1 MALAVGNTPIIA
13 VTDMSKGQTITFICI
28 YFTNMTTENIF
39 RVICCVKKDGG
50 EKHIRLICEQE
61 VVIHVFYMSTIAVS
75 SDA

>member
-13 VTDMSKGQTITFICI
+13 VTDMSKGQTITLICI

-50 EKHIRLICEQE
+50 EKHIRLICE
-61 VVIHVFYMSTIAVS
+61 HKARS
-75 SDA
+75 SDTRVLYVYHCSQQ